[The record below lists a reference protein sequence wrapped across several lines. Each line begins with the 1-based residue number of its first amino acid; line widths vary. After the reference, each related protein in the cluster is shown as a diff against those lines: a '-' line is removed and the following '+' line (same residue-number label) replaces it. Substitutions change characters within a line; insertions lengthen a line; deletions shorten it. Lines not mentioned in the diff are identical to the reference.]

1 MGFDLLEDQE
11 DAREAVC
18 ARLTRIRELSGLN
31 KKEFSSRLDMSP
43 QAWGEYENGK
53 RDLPLSVAK
62 KLRKIYSIPLEFT
75 YFGIRSDLP
84 HRIATEL

>member
-1 MGFDLLEDQE
+1 MLEDQG

-31 KKEFSSRLDMSP
+31 KKDFASKLDMSA

-62 KLRKIYSIPLEFT
+62 KLRKAYSVPLEFT
-75 YFGIRSDLP
+75 YFGIKSDLP
-84 HRIATEL
+84 HRMAIEL